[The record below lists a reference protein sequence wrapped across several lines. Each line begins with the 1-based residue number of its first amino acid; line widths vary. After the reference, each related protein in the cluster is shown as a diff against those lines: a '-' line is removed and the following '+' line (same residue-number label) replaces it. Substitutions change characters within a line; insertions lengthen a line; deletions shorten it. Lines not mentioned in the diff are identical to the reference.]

1 MQALFPPA
9 RQKIPYPYPSDVT
22 FYFSRDWAMFARM
35 LEWSLFPKAF
45 TASFLIR
52 LAASGLLGGV
62 IGLERDVHGRAA
74 GLRTNMLVSLGSA
87 LFMLVSEAMA
97 AIYSANGGGDSG
109 LRVDPSRIAAQIIT
123 GIGFIGA
130 GAIIKEGINVR
141 GLTTS
146 ACLWVSAGIGMAC
159 GAGLFELAL
168 VVTAIGLFT
177 LVAVNWLE
185 RLYAKDSYR
194 VLEIAVP
201 NRTDLSRVIDTV
213 KREHLKILHLDY
225 ERDYQKDQMT
235 VIFNIRLFHRGVPD
249 KLSHK
254 IIADL
259 ESSGFPIQRIK
270 WWH

>member
-1 MQALFPPA
+1 
-9 RQKIPYPYPSDVT
+9 
-22 FYFSRDWAMFARM
+22 MFARM
-35 LEWSLFPKAF
+35 LGWSIFPQVF
-45 TASFLIR
+45 TANFLIR
-52 LAASGLLGGV
+52 LAASGLLGGI
-62 IGLERDVHGRAA
+62 IGLERDMHGRAA

-87 LFMLVSEAMA
+87 LFMLVSEAVA
-97 AIYSANGGGDSG
+97 ALYSVGGGDTG
-109 LRVDPSRIAAQIIT
+109 LRVDPTRIAAQIIT

-177 LVAVNWLE
+177 LVGVNWLE

-194 VLEIAVP
+194 ILEIAVP
-201 NRTDLSRVIDTV
+201 NQTDLSRVIDTV

-225 ERDYQKDQMT
+225 ERDYQKDQM
-235 VIFNIRLFHRGVPD
+235 VVVFNIRLFHRGVPD
-249 KLSHK
+249 KLSHQ
-254 IIADL
+254 IIRDL
-259 ESSGFPIQRIK
+259 ESSGLPIQRIK

>member
-1 MQALFPPA
+1 
-9 RQKIPYPYPSDVT
+9 
-22 FYFSRDWAMFARM
+22 MFARM
-35 LEWSLFPKAF
+35 LDWAIFPKAI
-45 TASFLIR
+45 TASLLVR
-52 LAASGLLGGV
+52 LAASAILGGL

-74 GLRTNMLVSLGSA
+74 GLRTNMLVSMGSA
-87 LFMLVSEAMA
+87 LFMIISLTVAVRYA
-97 AIYSANGGGDSG
+97 ASGTAESG
-109 LRVDPSRIAAQIIT
+109 LRVDPSRIAAQIIA

-177 LVAVNWLE
+177 LIAVNRLE

-201 NRTDLSRVIDTV
+201 NQTELSRVIDTV
-213 KREHLKILHLDY
+213 KREHLRILHLDY
-225 ERDYQKDQMT
+225 ERDYQKDQM
-235 VIFNIRLFHRGVPD
+235 VVVFNIRLFHRGVPD

-254 IIADL
+254 IIRDL
-259 ESSGFPIQRIK
+259 EASGLMIKRIK